1 MTTFL
6 LEPVSLPMA
15 PTLAFLLFHTVPAL
29 SWWSRHARK
38 AALRGTD
45 RLRRTVR
52 RWLGLADAGEDREEP
67 RG

>member
-6 LEPVSLPMA
+6 LERISLPMS
-15 PTLAFLLFHTVPAL
+15 PTLAFLLFYTVPAL
-29 SWWSRHARK
+29 SWWSRHARR

-45 RLRRTVR
+45 LLRGTVR
-52 RWLGLADAGEDREEP
+52 RWLGITDASEDREDR